1 MLVQGDCNVG
11 EYFPP
16 SASFLLIS
24 RFPVGIKVFLY
35 WLPHL
40 VIIMI
45 HFLTGFVAPFGDSH
59 AQTAFKHE
67 RLTRDRNILMIW
79 RVEGFL
85 SRYTCSPTQRR
96 QVAVFVRKQ
105 IYTATSATPRSTK

>member
-1 MLVQGDCNVG
+1 MSVQWGCTVG
-11 EYFPP
+11 ES
-16 SASFLLIS
+16 SACLLLIS

-45 HFLTGFVAPFGDSH
+45 HFLTGFVSPFRDSH

-67 RLTRDRNILMIW
+67 RLRRDRNILLW
-79 RVEGFL
+79 GVEDFL
-85 SRYTCSPTQRR
+85 S
-96 QVAVFVRKQ
+96 
-105 IYTATSATPRSTK
+105 